1 MWLEALPPELL
12 DYISS
17 YLDLRS
23 AVNLSSVD
31 FRLRQHFSTSCSF
44 WKRVALSHY
53 CLYDRGSLLYHP
65 EDEGAHKYK
74 KACCRFNLLQ
84 ENFDKGLYTAWRFN
98 LDPSRD
104 YLIPLNDGHEALRGY
119 DEELKTR
126 YLVITRSQSRSILSS
141 YDMENGMKLVG
152 DACDP
157 TIKKDSSSP
166 IVYVINIYDLTIL
179 HKYTIDPGFTRDF
192 TFLYH
197 VEHRPY
203 YRNGVALNFPSK
215 YPVNGMYEPIYEFAQ
230 NNSNRPP
237 HFYLAS
243 IREDGIRLYPGGGI
257 SCFGM
262 DITEDGHILALINR
276 LDSERSEGIG
286 CVALYRRDS
295 DTRYDEIEKKGMQMD
310 DWTGD
315 HQIKLCHERNLAVVM
330 TNSSKKII
338 SFTYDRLASS
348 SPKFNVLYEIDYT
361 EFQLNDIFNTLTLA
375 VSRNVLAL
383 ADNAT
388 IVLRDVQTGRPLNVL
403 QLPEHATS
411 ASASEDDFGLGY
423 SYFKQIITIMI
434 IIQQLP
440 LHHVTNLHFHAGTF
454 SPYEHGEVYVLNDG
468 GEVDLDLGN
477 YERFLDLTLKA
488 HNNITTGKIYQEV
501 ITKERRGDYLGKTVQ
516 VVPHVTDAIQE
527 WITKV
532 AKISVDPECK
542 DEPEVCII
550 ELGGTI
556 GDIEGMPFI
565 EALRQF
571 QFNVG
576 SRNFCSIHVSFS
588 SSTSLNWRTE
598 NKTNTT
604 ICEGA

>member
-126 YLVITRSQSRSILSS
+126 YDMSETFFSLDWNGDYAVMIVCYQNISEIFVWKTRSPSPTFFYAAVKYDVQITCKNFAIYERYLVITRSQSRSILSS

-157 TIKKDSSSP
+157 TIKKDSSCSSGTEEFVEILNGGKIVTFSFRNAAAP

-295 DTRYDEIEKKGMQMD
+295 DTRYDEIEKKGCPYILHDFRGKAPFLLKGSYLNRQMD

-411 ASASEDDFGLGY
+411 ASASEDDFGLGFLLIND
-423 SYFKQIITIMI
+423 SDILAHYFC
-434 IIQQLP
+434 
-440 LHHVTNLHFHAGTF
+440 
-454 SPYEHGEVYVLNDG
+454 
-468 GEVDLDLGN
+468 
-477 YERFLDLTLKA
+477 
-488 HNNITTGKIYQEV
+488 
-501 ITKERRGDYLGKTVQ
+501 
-516 VVPHVTDAIQE
+516 PHVF
-527 WITKV
+527 
-532 AKISVDPECK
+532 P
-542 DEPEVCII
+542 
-550 ELGGTI
+550 
-556 GDIEGMPFI
+556 
-565 EALRQF
+565 
-571 QFNVG
+571 
-576 SRNFCSIHVSFS
+576 
-588 SSTSLNWRTE
+588 
-598 NKTNTT
+598 
-604 ICEGA
+604 